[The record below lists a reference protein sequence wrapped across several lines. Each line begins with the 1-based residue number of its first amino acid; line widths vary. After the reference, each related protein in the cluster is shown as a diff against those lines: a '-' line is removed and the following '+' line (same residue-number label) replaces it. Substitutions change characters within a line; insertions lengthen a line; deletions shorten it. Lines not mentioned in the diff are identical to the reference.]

1 MSYRITVLFRPEGK
15 YPFLL
20 ATEADGLPMTKEE
33 LEALHSE
40 CDRALRESDEHEM
53 GQSDLEQHQFA
64 DYAKKI
70 AEKADSLRKA
80 QRENAP

>member
-20 ATEADGLPMTKEE
+20 ATEADGLPMTKDE
-33 LEALHSE
+33 LEALRSE
-40 CDRALRESDEHEM
+40 CGRALREFDNHET
-53 GQSDLEQHQFA
+53 GQSALEQHLFA
-64 DYAKKI
+64 DYAEKI
-70 AEKADSLRKA
+70 AEKADFLRKA

>member
-20 ATEADGLPMTKEE
+20 ATEADGIPMTMDE

-40 CDRALRESDEHEM
+40 CERALREFDDHET
-53 GQSDLEQHQFA
+53 GQSALEQHQFA
-64 DYAKKI
+64 DYAEKI
-70 AEKADSLRKA
+70 AEKADFLRKA
-80 QRENAP
+80 QRENQP